1 MSPWIPVLIVVVT
14 LVGVGLY
21 IERKFK
27 SLTTQIKPDE
37 ALLEW
42 LKSQQQ
48 DFQKSQQNFNQTL
61 RSTNENIQQV
71 LTQSTQ
77 SMNKRLDNA
86 AQYMSQVAKEVGQM
100 SEIGR
105 SMKQLQEF
113 LQSPKLRGNIGEE
126 VLKDLIGQMF
136 PKNSFHLQYQ
146 FKTGDK
152 VDAALNTEAG
162 ILPIDSKFPME
173 NFRKI
178 RSTKD
183 KAESKRFEKQFL
195 ADVRKHIK
203 DIAKKYILPEEGTLD
218 FALMYVPSESVYYEV
233 VNFPELIE
241 FARGSRVYIVSP
253 STLYAVL
260 QTILLSFEGKK
271 IEQEARQVFRLLRAI
286 QQDYQKTETEMS
298 VLGKHIGNAYSKMN
312 EVFQRFSLLGQKIS
326 SATQLP
332 QGKESKKIKEK

>member
-1 MSPWIPVLIVVVT
+1 MSPWIPVLIVVVS
-14 LVGVGLY
+14 LIGVALY

-37 ALLEW
+37 SLIEW

-48 DFQKSQQNFNQTL
+48 DFQKSQQNFDRTL
-61 RSTNENIQQV
+61 RSTNQNIQQV

-126 VLKDLIGQMF
+126 ILKDLIGQIF

-146 FKTGDK
+146 FKAGDK

-203 DIAKKYILPEEGTLD
+203 DIAKKYVLPEEGTLD

-241 FARGSRVYIVSP
+241 FARRSRVYIVSP

-332 QGKESKKIKEK
+332 QGKENKKIKA

>member
-1 MSPWIPVLIVVVT
+1 MGPWIPVLIVVIS
-14 LVGVGLY
+14 LISVGLY

-27 SLTTQIKPDE
+27 NLTTQIKPDE
-37 ALLEW
+37 TLIEW

-48 DFQKSQQNFNQTL
+48 DWQKSQEDINQTL
-61 RSTNENIQQV
+61 RSTNQNIQHV

-77 SMNKRLDNA
+77 DMNKRLDSA

-152 VDAALNTEAG
+152 VDAALKTEAG

-178 RSTKD
+178 RNTKD
-183 KAESKRFEKQFL
+183 KLEKKRFKKQFGT
-195 ADVRKHIK
+195 DVRKHVK
-203 DIAKKYILPEEGTLD
+203 DIARKYVLPEEGTLD
-218 FALMYVPSESVYYEV
+218 FALMYIPSESVYYEV
-233 VNFPELIE
+233 VNQPELID
-241 FARGSRVYIVSP
+241 FARRSRVYVVSP
-253 STLYAVL
+253 STLYAIL

-271 IEQEARQVFRLLRAI
+271 IEQQARQVFRILRAI
-286 QQDYQKTETEMS
+286 KQDYQKTETEMS

-332 QGKESKKIKEK
+332 QGEENKKIK

>member
-1 MSPWIPVLIVVVT
+1 MNPWIPVLIVVVS
-14 LVGVGLY
+14 LVGVAIYL
-21 IERKFK
+21 ERKFK
-27 SLTTQIKPDE
+27 NLSTQIKPDE
-37 ALLEW
+37 TLIEW

-48 DFQKSQQNFNQTL
+48 DWQKSQQDFNRTL
-61 RSTNENIQQV
+61 RSTNQNIQQV

-77 SMNKRLDNA
+77 DLNKRLDNA

-152 VDAALNTEAG
+152 VDAALKTEAG

-178 RSTKD
+178 RTTKD
-183 KAESKRFEKQFL
+183 KLERKRFKKQFGT
-195 ADVRKHIK
+195 DVRKHIK
-203 DIAKKYILPEEGTLD
+203 DIARKYVLPEEGTLD
-218 FALMYVPSESVYYEV
+218 FALMYIPSEAVYYEV
-233 VNFPELIE
+233 VNQPELID
-241 FARGSRVYIVSP
+241 FARHSRVYVVSP
-253 STLYAVL
+253 STLYAIL

-298 VLGKHIGNAYSKMN
+298 VLGKHLGNAYSKMN

-332 QGKESKKIKEK
+332 QGEENKKIKS

>member
-1 MSPWIPVLIVVVT
+1 MSPWIPVLIVVVS
-14 LVGVGLY
+14 LIGVALY

-27 SLTTQIKPDE
+27 SLSTQIKPDE
-37 ALLEW
+37 SLMEW

-48 DFQKSQQNFNQTL
+48 DFQKSQQNFDQTL
-61 RSTNENIQQV
+61 RSTNQNIQQV
-71 LTQSTQ
+71 LTASTTA
-77 SMNKRLDNA
+77 MNKRLDNA

-146 FKTGDK
+146 FKTGDR
-152 VDAALNTEAG
+152 VDAALTTEAG

-183 KAESKRFEKQFL
+183 KTESKRFEKQFL
-195 ADVRKHIK
+195 ADVKKHVK
-203 DIAKKYILPEEGTLD
+203 DIAKKYVLPDEGTLD

-241 FARGSRVYIVSP
+241 FARSQRVYIVSP

-260 QTILLSFEGKK
+260 QTILLSFEGKR
-271 IEQEARQVFRLLRAI
+271 IEQEAKQVFRLLRAI
-286 QQDYQKTETEMS
+286 QKDYQKTETEMS

-332 QGKESKKIKEK
+332 QGEESKKIKA

>member
-1 MSPWIPVLIVVVT
+1 MTPWIPVIIVVIS
-14 LVGVGLY
+14 LVGVGIY

-27 SLTTQIKPDE
+27 NLSSQVKPDE
-37 ALLEW
+37 TLIEW

-48 DFQKSQQNFNQTL
+48 DWQKSQQDFNQTL
-61 RSTNENIQQV
+61 RSTNQNIQQV
-71 LTQSTQ
+71 LTASTQ
-77 SMNKRLDNA
+77 SLNKRLDNA

-173 NFRKI
+173 NFRK
-178 RSTKD
+178 STS
-183 KAESKRFEKQFL
+183 AENKIERAKFKKIFAS
-195 ADVRKHIK
+195 DVKKHIK
-203 DIAKKYILPEEGTLD
+203 AVAKKYVLPEEGTLD
-218 FALMYVPSESVYYEV
+218 FALMYVPSEAVYYEV
-233 VNFPELIE
+233 VNEPEIIE
-241 FARGSRVYIVSP
+241 FARKLRIYIVSP

-260 QTILLSFEGKK
+260 QTILLSFEGKR

-332 QGKESKKIKEK
+332 QTKETKKIKS

>member
-1 MSPWIPVLIVVVT
+1 MSPWISIIIVVVV
-14 LVGVGLY
+14 LVSVGIF

-27 SLTTQIKPDE
+27 ALAEQIKPDDT
-37 ALLEW
+37 LIEW
-42 LKSQQQ
+42 LKFQQQ
-48 DFQKSQQNFNQTL
+48 EWQKSQQN
-61 RSTNENIQQV
+61 IQQV
-71 LTQSTQ
+71 LIQNTQSLNQ
-77 SMNKRLDNA
+77 RLDNA
-86 AQYMSQVAKEVGQM
+86 AKHMSRVAREVGQM

-126 VLKDLIGQMF
+126 ILKDLIGQMF

-152 VDAALNTEAG
+152 VDATLNTEAG

-173 NFRKI
+173 NFRKMMG
-178 RSTKD
+178 SKKKSEQK
-183 KAESKRFEKQFL
+183 KAAKQFTT
-195 ADVRKHIK
+195 DVRKHVK
-203 DIAKKYILPEEGTLD
+203 EIAKKYILPEEGTLD
-218 FALMYVPSESVYYEV
+218 FALMYVPAEAVYYEV
-233 VNFPELIE
+233 VNQPKIIE
-241 FARGSRVYIVSP
+241 YARHLRVYIVSP

-260 QTILLSFEGKK
+260 QTILLSFEGKR
-271 IEQEARQVFRLLRAI
+271 IEQQAKQVFRLLRAI

-298 VLGKHIGNAYSKMN
+298 VLGKHIGNAYSKMS

-332 QGKESKKIKEK
+332 QGEETKKIK